1 MNRQSRKRN
10 SILLTFFCLGSYL
23 FSPSALSGSSPLEI
37 DIWLDRGDGGVYH
50 SNDAMTIYFKVN
62 HSSYVTIYNIDTDGY
77 VNILYPYYPGMDN
90 YVAGGKTYS
99 IPGGGYEM
107 SLYIEEPLGVG
118 YIEAVASYEPF
129 YLDEWPFLSHSYEPA
144 EGVEIV
150 RRITGDPFLSIDE
163 INREILPFTEELV
176 YSDDFAMYYVEEI
189 VHYPRYLCSDCH
201 APSYYHHDPYYYS
214 CPSYYIVVYDYWY
227 YNNYCYWDFYYPY
240 DYYGYYYRFPRSSHV
255 GHRYS
260 RKYDFRT
267 REEGIYHSKGES
279 TLSVGAIR
287 VRDQVG
293 SVARRSN
300 PVTVSETGN
309 VTRSSAVFRENTR
322 VNELTGNLPLRTSH
336 STVREDAG
344 NRSGGE
350 RASMRTEVEG
360 VDSRGK
366 SGTMARETVV
376 EESRSSPGVRRVES
390 RKVDGSDRD
399 NRDDARTRSTKT
411 ISREGGGRVSG
422 FRREETVSE
431 GKNRI
436 GAQPPKRPVRV
447 EERRT
452 SSSQDHS
459 GRRVEQRSAGKS
471 GNEISRRSSRESP
484 GGRGRTEV
492 RRSSARAG
500 SQGSPGRGSG
510 SRRPSFSR

>member
-10 SILLTFFCLGSYL
+10 GILLTFFCLGSYL
-23 FSPSALSGSSPLEI
+23 LSPSALSGSSPLEI
-37 DIWLDRGDGGVYH
+37 DVWLDRGDGGVYY

-62 HSSYVTIYNIDTDGY
+62 HSSYVTIYNIDTEGY

-90 YVAGGKTYS
+90 YVAEGKTYS

-144 EGVEIV
+144 GGVEVV

-201 APSYYHHDPYYYS
+201 APSYYHYDPYYYS

-227 YNNYCYWDFYYPY
+227 YNDYCYWDFYYPY
-240 DYYGYYYRFPRSSHV
+240 NYYGYYYRFPRSSHV
-255 GHRYS
+255 GYRYS

-267 REEGIYHSKGES
+267 REEGVYHSKGES
-279 TLSVGAIR
+279 TLSAGAIR
-287 VRDQVG
+287 VRNREG
-293 SVARRSN
+293 SVARLNN
-300 PVTVSETGN
+300 PVTVGETGN
-309 VTRSSAVFRENTR
+309 VTRSSAVFRENTV

-336 STVREDAG
+336 SAVREDGG
-344 NRSGGE
+344 NIPGGE
-350 RASMRTEVEG
+350 GVSMRTEVEA
-360 VDSRGK
+360 VDGHEK
-366 SGTMARETVV
+366 SGTMTRETVV
-376 EESRSSPGVRRVES
+376 EESPSSRSVRRVDS
-390 RKVDGSDRD
+390 KRVDGSDRE
-399 NRDDARTRSTKT
+399 NRDEARTRSKT
-411 ISREGGGRVSG
+411 TIGIDGEGRNSR

-431 GKNRI
+431 GKNRSRT
-436 GAQPPKRPVRV
+436 QQSNRPARV
-447 EERRT
+447 KERET
-452 SSSQDHS
+452 PSPQHHNDH
-459 GRRVEQRSAGKS
+459 RVEQSRAGRSR
-471 GNEISRRSSRESP
+471 NEISRRSSQASP
-484 GGRGRTEV
+484 GGKGRTEV
-492 RRSSARAG
+492 RRSSARTG
-500 SQGSPGRGSG
+500 SQGGSGRGSG
-510 SRRPSFSR
+510 WRRPSFSR